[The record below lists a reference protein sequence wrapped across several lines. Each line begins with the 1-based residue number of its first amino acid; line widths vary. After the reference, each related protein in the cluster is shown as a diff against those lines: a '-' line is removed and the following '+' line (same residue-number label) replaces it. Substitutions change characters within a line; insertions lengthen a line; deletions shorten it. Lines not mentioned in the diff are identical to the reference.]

1 MKESTNEA
9 SLSTEIV
16 LDNKEF
22 DEDKDNILR
31 EKENQNDVHEEM
43 QVEQDKVNMTLL
55 NLNFSLT
62 KAADV
67 LRTTDIKDSD
77 NYDLVKIQIRVRAV
91 YLYKWVILHRPI
103 DIKNNFKAIL
113 EELKKKSIQI
123 DEETEEIFSNIQSLQ
138 VEFIEE
144 KLKKIEDYYRQLFKN
159 DKIKNTLALKEFF
172 GIGLGSF
179 NQYNNGNKPFEGYA
193 QKREEPYCLK
203 NILSKIGPC
212 LECLVYKYQKKWI
225 IVKDDSIYYSDKS
238 DSAKGNNVYFFTDS
252 MKITRSKKKI
262 LIISGAGPDL
272 ILKFSSFYE
281 RELWCNEI
289 TLRMERLKA
298 IIDHNLYGAYT
309 NEKLNNKAYWF
320 VDGKDY

>member
-22 DEDKDNILR
+22 DEDKDNILK

-43 QVEQDKVNMTLL
+43 QVEQDKVYMTLL

-77 NYDLVKIQIRVRAV
+77 NYDLVKFQIRVRAV

-113 EELKKKSIQI
+113 EELKKKYIQI
-123 DEETEEIFSNIQSLQ
+123 DKETEEIFSNIQSLQ

-179 NQYNNGNKPFEGYA
+179 NQYNNGNKPFE
-193 QKREEPYCLK
+193 
-203 NILSKIGPC
+203 
-212 LECLVYKYQKKWI
+212 
-225 IVKDDSIYYSDKS
+225 
-238 DSAKGNNVYFFTDS
+238 
-252 MKITRSKKKI
+252 
-262 LIISGAGPDL
+262 
-272 ILKFSSFYE
+272 
-281 RELWCNEI
+281 
-289 TLRMERLKA
+289 
-298 IIDHNLYGAYT
+298 
-309 NEKLNNKAYWF
+309 
-320 VDGKDY
+320 